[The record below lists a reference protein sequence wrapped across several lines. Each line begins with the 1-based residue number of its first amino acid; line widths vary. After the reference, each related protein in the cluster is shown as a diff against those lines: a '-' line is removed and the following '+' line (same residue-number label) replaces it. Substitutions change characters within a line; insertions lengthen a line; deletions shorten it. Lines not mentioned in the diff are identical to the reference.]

1 MSLTNRTLYYRNQ
14 EKVNKKIISVKQ
26 IEKKSYFACVEA
38 KQIQVDLNE
47 PM

>member
-14 EKVNKKIISVKQ
+14 GKNISVKQ
-26 IEKKSYFACVEA
+26 IEKSYFACVKA